1 MVKPVTQL
9 DFAMMICPY
18 PFLIT
23 CLVALTAAAQDV
35 RERSDLGLM
44 QRQINAIELLANRAR
59 SSATGTDQVRNRFDY
74 PRLTADLERVRH
86 GISNYLS
93 PSRAQPAD
101 LVELAGDYRADAPP
115 SSTSDE
121 HD

>member
-1 MVKPVTQL
+1 
-9 DFAMMICPY
+9 MMLFPY
-18 PFLIT
+18 PLLIV
-23 CLVALTAAAQDV
+23 CLVALSAAAQDG

-44 QRQINAIELLANRAR
+44 QRQINAIELLADRAR
-59 SSATGTDQVRNRFDY
+59 SSATGNDQVRYRFDY
-74 PRLTADLERVRH
+74 LRLTADLERVRH

-101 LVELAGDYRADAPP
+101 LVELTGDYRADAPHSSP
-115 SSTSDE
+115 SNE

>member
-1 MVKPVTQL
+1 
-9 DFAMMICPY
+9 MMLSPY
-18 PFLIT
+18 PLLII
-23 CLVALTAAAQDV
+23 CLVAVTAAAQDV

-44 QRQINAIELLANRAR
+44 QRQIDAIALLADRAR
-59 SSATGTDQVRNRFDY
+59 SSATGTDQVRYRFDY

-93 PSRAQPAD
+93 PSRAQPVD
-101 LVELAGDYRADAPP
+101 LVELTGDYRADVPHSSP
-115 SSTSDE
+115 SNE

>member
-1 MVKPVTQL
+1 
-9 DFAMMICPY
+9 
-18 PFLIT
+18 
-23 CLVALTAAAQDV
+23 LVALTAAAQDV

-44 QRQINAIELLANRAR
+44 QRQIDAIELLADRAH
-59 SSATGTDQVRNRFDY
+59 SSTTGTDRVRYRFDY
-74 PRLTADLERVRH
+74 ARLTADLERMRH

-101 LVELAGDYRADAPP
+101 LVELAGGYRADAPHSSP
-115 SSTSDE
+115 SNE

>member
-1 MVKPVTQL
+1 
-9 DFAMMICPY
+9 MMLSPY
-18 PFLIT
+18 PLLIT

-44 QRQINAIELLANRAR
+44 QRQIDAIELLADRAHC
-59 SSATGTDQVRNRFDY
+59 SATGTDRVRYRFDY
-74 PRLTADLERVRH
+74 ARLTEDLERVRH

-101 LVELAGDYRADAPP
+101 LVELAGDYRADALYSSP
-115 SSTSDE
+115 SNE

>member
-1 MVKPVTQL
+1 
-9 DFAMMICPY
+9 MMLSRY
-18 PFLIT
+18 SLLIV

-44 QRQINAIELLANRAR
+44 LRQINAIELMADRAR
-59 SSATGTDQVRNRFDY
+59 SSATGTDQVRYRFDY
-74 PRLTADLERVRH
+74 PRLTADLERVRR
-86 GISNYLS
+86 GINSYLS

-101 LVELAGDYRADAPP
+101 LVELAGDYCADAPHSSP
-115 SSTSDE
+115 SNE

>member
-1 MVKPVTQL
+1 ML
-9 DFAMMICPY
+9 SPY
-18 PFLIT
+18 PLLIA
-23 CLVALTAAAQDV
+23 CLISFTAAAQDV
-35 RERSDLGLM
+35 RERSDLGLV
-44 QRQINAIELLANRAR
+44 QRQIDAIELLAGRAR
-59 SSATGTDQVRNRFDY
+59 SSATGTDQVRYRFDY

-101 LVELAGDYRADAPP
+101 LVELAGDYRADAPH
-115 SSTSDE
+115 SSPPNE

>member
-1 MVKPVTQL
+1 
-9 DFAMMICPY
+9 MMPSPY
-18 PFLIT
+18 PLLIV
-23 CLVALTAAAQDV
+23 CLVAFTAAAQDV

-44 QRQINAIELLANRAR
+44 QRQIEAIELLADRSN
-59 SSATGTDQVRNRFDY
+59 SSATGTEQVRYRFDY
-74 PRLTADLERVRH
+74 SRLTADLERVRR

-93 PSRAQPAD
+93 PSRAQPAE
-101 LVELAGDYRADAPP
+101 LVELAGDYRADAHH

>member
-1 MVKPVTQL
+1 
-9 DFAMMICPY
+9 MMLSPY
-18 PFLIT
+18 PLLII
-23 CLVALTAAAQDV
+23 CLVAVTAAAQDG

-59 SSATGTDQVRNRFDY
+59 SSATGTDQVRYRFDY
-74 PRLTADLERVRH
+74 LRLTADLERVRH

-101 LVELAGDYRADAPP
+101 LVELAGDYRADAHH

>member
-1 MVKPVTQL
+1 
-9 DFAMMICPY
+9 MMLSPY
-18 PFLIT
+18 PLLIT
-23 CLVALTAAAQDV
+23 CLVAITAAAQDG

-44 QRQINAIELLANRAR
+44 QRQIDAIELLADRAHNSAADADRAR
-59 SSATGTDQVRNRFDY
+59 YRFDY
-74 PRLTADLERVRH
+74 PKLTADLERVRH

-101 LVELAGDYRADAPP
+101 LVELAGDYRAKAPYSSP
-115 SSTSDE
+115 SNE